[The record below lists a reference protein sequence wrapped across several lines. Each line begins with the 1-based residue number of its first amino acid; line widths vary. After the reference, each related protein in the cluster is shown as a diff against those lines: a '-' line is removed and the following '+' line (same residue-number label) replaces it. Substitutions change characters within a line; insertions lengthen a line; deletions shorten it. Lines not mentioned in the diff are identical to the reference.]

1 MKRILVTGSN
11 GLLGQNLVK
20 FLVEQKFDVFAISRG
35 KNRLSNEE
43 GYSYTDIDL
52 EEFEKARSFIRNI
65 QPQVIIHTAAM
76 TNVDRCEVEKEACY
90 NANVE
95 VVKNLVECC
104 EMLNIHLIHLSTD
117 FIFDG
122 KKGYYKESDQ
132 ANPVNYYGW
141 SKLRSEELILESNI
155 KHTILRTIL
164 VYGLTEE
171 FKSNIIFWVKNNL
184 EAKKDISVVT
194 DQYRMPT
201 HVDDLV
207 FACHQAI
214 IGKVFGVYHISSN
227 ELLSIFEV
235 ANLVAETFNLDKK
248 YIHPVQSAELNL
260 PAKRPEKTG
269 FDLSLSIKELKFKPQ
284 SFRKGLQLFKN
295 QFESKQ
301 A

>member
-20 FLVEQKFDVFAISRG
+20 FLVEHKFEVFAISRG
-35 KNRLSNEE
+35 ENRLSNEK
-43 GYSYTDIDL
+43 GYSYSDINL
-52 EEFEKARSFIRNI
+52 EEFEKTRSFICDVE
-65 QPQVIIHTAAM
+65 PHVIIHTAAM
-76 TNVDRCEVEKEACY
+76 TNVDRCELEKEACY
-90 NANVE
+90 YANVE
-95 VVKNLVECC
+95 VVKNIVDCC
-104 EMLNIHLIHLSTD
+104 ETLDIQLIHLSTD

-155 KHTILRTIL
+155 KYTILRTIL

-184 EAKKDISVVT
+184 GAKRDISVVT

-214 IGKVFGVYHISSN
+214 IGEVFGVYHISSS

-235 ANLVAETFNLDKK
+235 AKMVAEVFNLDKK
-248 YIHPVQSAELNL
+248 YIHPVQSVELNL

-295 QFESKQ
+295 QIESKSP
-301 A
+301 

>member
-1 MKRILVTGSN
+1 
-11 GLLGQNLVK
+11 
-20 FLVEQKFDVFAISRG
+20 
-35 KNRLSNEE
+35 
-43 GYSYTDIDL
+43 L
-52 EEFEKARSFIRNI
+52 EEFDKTKSFICDVK
-65 QPQVIIHTAAM
+65 PQVIIHTAAM
-76 TNVDRCEVEKEACY
+76 TNVDLCEIENEACY

-95 VVKNLVECC
+95 VVKNLVRCC
-104 EMLNIHLIHLSTD
+104 ELLNIHLIHLSTD

-141 SKLRSEELILESNI
+141 SKLRSEELILGSNI

-184 EAKKDISVVT
+184 EVKKDISVVT
-194 DQYRMPT
+194 DQFRMPT

-214 IGKVFGVYHISSN
+214 IREVFGVYHISSN
-227 ELLSIFEV
+227 ELMSIFEV
-235 ANLVAETFNLDKK
+235 ANLVAEIFNLDKK
-248 YIHPVQSAELNL
+248 YIHPVLSKELNL

-269 FDLSLSIKELKFKPQ
+269 FDLSLSIRELKFKPQ
-284 SFRKGLQLFKN
+284 SFVKGLQLFKN
-295 QFESKQ
+295 QIESK
-301 A
+301 

>member
-248 YIHPVQSAELNL
+248 YIHPVQSAELNF

-269 FDLSLSIKELKFKPQ
+269 FDLSLSIKELKFEPQ

>member
-20 FLVEQKFDVFAISRG
+20 FLVGQKFDLFAISRG
-35 KNRLSNEE
+35 ENRLSYEE
-43 GYSYTDIDL
+43 GYSYSDINL
-52 EEFEKARSFIRNI
+52 EEYEKVKLFIRDI
-65 QPQVIIHTAAM
+65 KPEVIIHTAAM
-76 TNVDRCEVEKEACY
+76 TNVDRCELEKEACY

-104 EMLNIHLIHLSTD
+104 KQYNIHLIHLSTD

-132 ANPVNYYGW
+132 ANPINYYGW
-141 SKLRSEELILESNI
+141 SKLKSEKLILESHI
-155 KHTILRTIL
+155 KFTILRTIL

-171 FKSNIIFWVKNNL
+171 LKSNIIFWVKNNL

-194 DQYRMPT
+194 DQFRMPT

-214 IGKVFGVYHISSN
+214 VREVLGVYHISSN
-227 ELLSIFEV
+227 ELMSIFEV
-235 ANLVAETFNLDKK
+235 ANLVAEIFNLDKK
-248 YIHPVQSAELNL
+248 YIHPVRSKELNL

-269 FDLSLSIKELKFKPQ
+269 FDLSLSISELKFKPQ
-284 SFRKGLQLFKN
+284 SFLKGLQLFKN
-295 QFESKQ
+295 QIESK
-301 A
+301 

>member
-1 MKRILVTGSN
+1 MKRILITGSN

-20 FLVEQKFDVFAISRG
+20 FLVEQKFEVFAISRG
-35 KNRLSNEE
+35 ENRLRNEK
-43 GYSYTDIDL
+43 GYSYSDINL
-52 EEFEKARSFIRNI
+52 EAFEKTRSFIREVK
-65 QPQVIIHTAAM
+65 PQVIIHTAAM
-76 TNVDRCEVEKEACY
+76 TNVDRCELEKEACY
-90 NANVE
+90 IANVE

-104 EMLNIHLIHLSTD
+104 EMLDIHLIHLSTD

-122 KKGYYKESDQ
+122 IKGYYKESDQ

-141 SKLRSEELILESNI
+141 SKLKSEELIFESNI

-171 FKSNIIFWVKNNL
+171 FKSNILFWVKNNL
-184 EAKKDISVVT
+184 EVKKDISVVT

-214 IGKVFGVYHISSN
+214 IGEVFGVFHISSD

-235 ANLVAETFNLDKK
+235 ANLVAEAFDLDKK
-248 YIHPVQSAELNL
+248 YIHPVQSAELNF
-260 PAKRPEKTG
+260 PARRPEKTG
-269 FDLSLSIKELKFKPQ
+269 FDLSLSIKELKFKPE

-295 QFESKQ
+295 QLESKSN
-301 A
+301 